1 MVIHM
6 LMVICLDQLNAPSL
20 TFNRSS
26 RIMFDFEINGKK
38 FGLLNSGYLQL
49 EDDEV
54 DAFLEEC
61 ERRAAELELPLDYYL
76 AEFT

>member
-6 LMVICLDQLNAPSL
+6 LMVICPHQLKAPFP
-20 TFNRSS
+20 TFNLSS
-26 RIMFDFEINGKK
+26 SIMFDFEINGKK
-38 FGLLNSGYLQL
+38 FGLLNTGHLHLQ
-49 EDDEV
+49 DDEV